1 MALLEARHPV
11 PVMYNDRESTVAGG
25 VMSCGAALAE
35 TFCQVGLYTGR
46 ILGSEKAAI
55 NLSVPPTVRAL
66 ATEVI
71 E

>member
-1 MALLEARHPV
+1 
-11 PVMYNDRESTVAGG
+11 VAGG